1 MPQQP
6 IDNCCSIHLQ
16 DMDRS
21 MKLIN
26 EDHVK
31 MNRCLEGPWGARAL
45 KIKLIDT

>member
-1 MPQQP
+1 
-6 IDNCCSIHLQ
+6 
-16 DMDRS
+16 